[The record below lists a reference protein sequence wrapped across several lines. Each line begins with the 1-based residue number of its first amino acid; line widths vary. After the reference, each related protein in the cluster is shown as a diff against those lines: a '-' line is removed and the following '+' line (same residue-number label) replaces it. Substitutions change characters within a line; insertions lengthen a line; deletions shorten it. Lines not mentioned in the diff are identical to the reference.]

1 MDKEQG
7 ILLWNKCL
15 EIIKDNLS
23 DDQYNAWFSPIVAFD
38 FNKDGLYLE
47 VPSLFFVERIEEQF
61 CDLLK
66 KTLKRVFKYDVNVFY
81 RYDLSG
87 SDSAK
92 DKSKD
97 AWITLKQPK
106 NAAKNPF
113 ITEQVPDIDP
123 QLNSYNTFE
132 NYCGSMSNK
141 LAVSIGLAIA
151 ANPQCK
157 TFNPM
162 FLFGTTGVG
171 KTHLVQAIGL
181 KAKELN
187 PNLRVLYV
195 TARVFESQYTT
206 AVRNN
211 KTNDFI
217 NFYQS
222 IDLLILD
229 DIQEFAGKVGTQNT
243 FYYIFNHLQQHGKQ
257 IIMSSDCRP
266 ADMDGFVPRL
276 VSRFKW
282 GVTVEISKPDYSL
295 RRDVLNMRA
304 LQDGLSISCD
314 VLDYIA
320 SNVTDSVRE
329 LEGIMTSLL
338 AYSTVLN
345 SDITIDLASSVISNA
360 VKTSKKQITFE
371 MIVETVCGFYNVN
384 TDAVYGKTR
393 KREISDARQ
402 MVMYLAKELTSL
414 SSTNIGV
421 RLSRDHATVLH
432 SCRTVK
438 ERISVDKKLQEDVE
452 QIQNELKK

>member
-97 AWITLKQPK
+97 ASITLKQPK

-229 DIQEFAGKVGTQNT
+229 DIHEFAGKVGTQNT

>member
-66 KTLKRVFKYDVNVFY
+66 KTRKRVFKYDVNVFY

-97 AWITLKQPK
+97 ASITLKQPK

-282 GVTVEISKPDYSL
+282 GVTVEISKPDYLL

>member
-15 EIIKDNLS
+15 EIIKDNLC

-97 AWITLKQPK
+97 ASITLKQPK

>member
-23 DDQYNAWFSPIVAFD
+23 DDQYNACFSPIVAFD

-81 RYDLSG
+81 RYDFSG

-97 AWITLKQPK
+97 ASITLKQPK

-345 SDITIDLASSVISNA
+345 SDITIDLASSVLSNA
-360 VKTSKKQITFE
+360 VKTSKTQITFE
-371 MIVETVCGFYNVN
+371 MIVATVCGFYNVN

>member
-61 CDLLK
+61 CNLLK

-97 AWITLKQPK
+97 ASITLKQPK

>member
-97 AWITLKQPK
+97 ASITLKQPK

-141 LAVSIGLAIA
+141 LAMSIGLAIA

-181 KAKELN
+181 KAKEIN

>member
-23 DDQYNAWFSPIVAFD
+23 DNQYNAWFSPIVAFD

-97 AWITLKQPK
+97 ASITLKQPK

>member
-97 AWITLKQPK
+97 ASITLKQPK

-360 VKTSKKQITFE
+360 VKTSKTQITFE
-371 MIVETVCGFYNVN
+371 MIVATVCGFYNVN